1 MTNTCCGSLAATE
14 EDTMNLVNSR
24 DVVADRIRGIQAQ
37 AAGSG
42 GARRVHGTGRRRGA
56 ARLRAAR
63 SGLAT
68 WAGTLARPQ
77 QTIKTVEEL

>member
-1 MTNTCCGSLAATE
+1 
-14 EDTMNLVNSR
+14 MNLVNSR

-37 AAGSG
+37 AAASG
-42 GARRVHGTGRRRGA
+42 RARQVHGTGFRRGA
-56 ARLRAAR
+56 GRLRAAR

-68 WAGTLARPQ
+68 WAGALPRPQ